1 MDTQWTPKC
10 AAGPAARLA
19 LFLLC
24 GAGGLLGQAPALVER
39 ASVTSLGEQGDLA
52 SVAAA
57 ISADGSVVAFSSSAR
72 NLVDDDLNDKS
83 DVFVH
88 DRVSGHTT
96 RVSVASDG
104 TEADLWSYNP
114 AISADG
120 RVVVFESDATNL
132 VAGDTNRFTDIF
144 VHDRETGRTQRVSVG
159 THGQQAELP
168 SFSPAVSADGTIVA
182 WQSYSKALVA
192 GGNPGLQEIFVRD
205 LVAGLTTRASVTP
218 AGLQGNGSSWSPA
231 ISGDGRFVAFSS
243 QATDLVPG
251 DFNGAQDIFVHDR
264 VLGVTR
270 IASVTSAG
278 AQATSTSLDA
288 ALSGDGRYVAYLS
301 WAKNL
306 VPGDTNNHTD
316 VFVHDRITATTVRA
330 SVSTLGEQGDNHSGK
345 PRLSWDGR
353 FVAFHSHA
361 VNLVDGDTNGQQD
374 VFLRDMRAG
383 RTWRASV
390 NEEGVEGNV
399 LSLLPDITADGRS
412 VVFESHAHNLV
423 PGDTNAEG
431 DVFVVTPD

>member
-1 MDTQWTPKC
+1 
-10 AAGPAARLA
+10 
-19 LFLLC
+19 
-24 GAGGLLGQAPALVER
+24 
-39 ASVTSLGEQGDLA
+39 
-52 SVAAA
+52 
-57 ISADGSVVAFSSSAR
+57 
-72 NLVDDDLNDKS
+72 
-83 DVFVH
+83 
-88 DRVSGHTT
+88 
-96 RVSVASDG
+96 
-104 TEADLWSYNP
+104 
-114 AISADG
+114 
-120 RVVVFESDATNL
+120 
-132 VAGDTNRFTDIF
+132 
-144 VHDRETGRTQRVSVG
+144 
-159 THGQQAELP
+159 
-168 SFSPAVSADGTIVA
+168 
-182 WQSYSKALVA
+182 
-192 GGNPGLQEIFVRD
+192 
-205 LVAGLTTRASVTP
+205 
-218 AGLQGNGSSWSPA
+218 
-231 ISGDGRFVAFSS
+231 
-243 QATDLVPG
+243 
-251 DFNGAQDIFVHDR
+251 
-264 VLGVTR
+264 
-270 IASVTSAG
+270 
-278 AQATSTSLDA
+278 
-288 ALSGDGRYVAYLS
+288 
-301 WAKNL
+301 